1 MLRKFI
7 LAFAGMSFLATA
19 ALAGAAGDDMAESL
33 LTQLLGREHAAF
45 AGVAPTRL
53 ASLATTRPTA
63 ETAPPMLQSDD
74 WLVSQPEAKGGPEW
88 KCLTEALYFEA
99 RGERAAG
106 LFAVAEVILNR
117 VDSPRY
123 PNSVCGVVHQ
133 SAGGRYRC
141 QFTFD
146 CDGKVESIGNQRA
159 FVRVG
164 KVARA
169 MLDGAPRHLTH
180 GALFY
185 HANTVS
191 PRWASALEPTAT
203 IGHHYF
209 YR

>member
-1 MLRKFI
+1 MLRRFI

-63 ETAPPMLQSDD
+63 ETAPPHLQTDD
-74 WLVSQPEAKGGPEW
+74 WLVSQPEASGGPEW

-99 RGERAAG
+99 RGESAQG

-117 VDSPRY
+117 VESPRY

-133 SAGGRYRC
+133 GAGGRNRC
-141 QFTFD
+141 QFSFD
-146 CDGKVESIGNQRA
+146 CDGKAEHISNKGA
-159 FVRVG
+159 YARVG

-169 MLDGAPRHLTH
+169 MLDGAQRGLTH

-185 HANTVS
+185 HANFVS
-191 PRWASALEPTAT
+191 PRWASSMEQTTT
-203 IGHHYF
+203 IGQHHF